1 MTRHRR
7 LVVCLSLS
15 LPLSLPLLA
24 ADPKPEIRLA
34 RPIPDGPA
42 VVEVSGVSPAAL
54 AKLKT
59 TDLTPAEWAA
69 ILRVVVAEGTA
80 ADVAARPPV
89 AGTYS
94 LTAEGIRFEP
104 QFKLVPGVKY
114 RATFD
119 PSKLP
124 GGDPKAAPVVADLTI
139 PKPPPGPPT
148 SITAVY
154 PSANVLPENTLRL
167 YVHFSAPMTRG
178 NVYRHFK
185 LVRDDGVEVKAP
197 FLELD
202 EELWSHDG
210 TRVTIFFHPG
220 RVKRGLRP
228 REEDGPILEEGR
240 RYVLVIDRNWE
251 DAEGKPLT
259 AEFRK
264 AFAAGPPDDQPVD
277 PSGWVLIAPR
287 AGSDSPL
294 IVRLAKPLDRALLG
308 SMVWVADVMGN
319 RVAGTVT
326 VGGGERV
333 VTFAPAR
340 PWVRGEYRL
349 MVDTRLEDVCG
360 NRVGEPFEVDV
371 FKPVQQRIETKTAE
385 RPFTVR

>member
-1 MTRHRR
+1 MTPHRTGLGFA
-7 LVVCLSLS
+7 LVLALA
-15 LPLSLPLLA
+15 LTLRA
-24 ADPKPEIRLA
+24 ADPKPEVRLA
-34 RPIPDGPA
+34 RPTADGPA
-42 VVEVSGVSPAAL
+42 VVEVTGLSADAL

-59 TDLTPAEWAA
+59 AELAPAEWAA
-69 ILRVVVAEGTA
+69 ILRVVVAEGTPE
-80 ADVAARPPV
+80 DITGRPPV

-94 LTAEGIRFEP
+94 VTADAIRFEP
-104 QFKLVPGVKY
+104 AFKLTPGVKY
-114 RATFD
+114 RATFA

-124 GGDPKAAPVVADLTI
+124 GGDPKAIPITADLLI

-154 PSANVLPENTLRL
+154 PSGNLLPENTLRL
-167 YVHFSAPMTRG
+167 YAHFSGPMTRG
-178 NVYRHFK
+178 DIYRHFK
-185 LVRDDGVEVKAP
+185 LVRDDGAEVKAP

-202 EELWSHDG
+202 EELWSLDS

-228 REEDGPILEEGR
+228 REEEGPILEEGR
-240 RYVLVIDRNWE
+240 RYTLVIERKWE
-251 DAEGKPLT
+251 DAEGRPLV

-264 AFAAGPPDDQPVD
+264 AFAAGPPDDQVVD
-277 PSGWVLIAPR
+277 PATWALVAPR

-308 SMVWVADVMGN
+308 SMVWVADATGE

-333 VTFAPAR
+333 VTFAPAK
-340 PWVRGEYRL
+340 PWARGEYRL
-349 MVDTRLEDVCG
+349 VVDTRLEDACG
-360 NRVGEPFEVDV
+360 NRVGQPFEVDV
-371 FKPVQQRIETKTAE
+371 FHPIQRKIETKTVE
-385 RPFTVR
+385 RRFAVR